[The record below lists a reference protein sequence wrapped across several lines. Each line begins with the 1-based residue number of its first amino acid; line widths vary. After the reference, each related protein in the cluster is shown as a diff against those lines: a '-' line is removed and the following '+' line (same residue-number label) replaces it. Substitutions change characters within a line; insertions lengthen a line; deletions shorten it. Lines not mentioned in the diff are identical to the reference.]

1 MIFVVADR
9 FKVNPGYEEMCEER
23 FLHGV
28 RMVEG
33 VPGFFKWELHR
44 PIGDGW
50 YASITCWES
59 RAHYDAW
66 RRSQS
71 STMLRRD
78 EPPAGMF
85 AAPTVREV
93 AEVVQ
98 SSYSPLAF
106 LDAMRYGTGE
116 RDEVA

>member
-23 FLHGV
+23 FLHSV
-28 RMVEG
+28 HLVEG

-59 RAHYDAW
+59 RAHHDAW
-66 RRSQS
+66 RRSQL
-71 STMLRRD
+71 STTLHRE
-78 EPPAGMF
+78 EPPTGMF
-85 AAPTVREV
+85 AAPPVREM

-106 LDAMRYGTGE
+106 LDALRYVSSE